1 MDKPLTAPDRDD
13 LEPLLL
19 AEQIGMDAPERFINR
34 EISWL
39 GFNERVLAEAQ
50 REQHPLLERLRFVAI
65 SATNLEEFIMV
76 RFAGLKAQVRARMDT
91 HSPEGLTSAQQVAM
105 TAARVRDLQL
115 RQLEVWHDLR
125 NELKQ
130 RNIDIIDRSELS
142 DSERQ
147 HLEETFET
155 EWLPVLT
162 PISVDPSHPFPF
174 IRNLAV
180 SMVMEL
186 TRQSDNRR
194 FTGLLMIPS
203 DMPGFIR
210 LPRNPKGHSRIVP
223 AAEVLHIYL
232 DHLFPGFR
240 VENPGF
246 FQLFRDSDIELAE
259 EAEDL
264 VRLFETALKRRT
276 RGDSVSINVDDR
288 VPDHLV
294 TALLEEFGLEQE
306 DCVRMGRDI
315 NLAQLSEICDIDRP
329 ELKFQPYEPR
339 YPDRVRDF
347 DGDCFAAIRAKDFV
361 IHHPFESFDVVVR
374 FLHQAAADPDV
385 VAIKQTLYR
394 TSNDSPIISA
404 LKQAAEA
411 GKSVTALVELKA
423 RFDEEAN
430 IRWARDMERAGVQV
444 VYGFLELKTHAKVS
458 LVARREAGGMRTY
471 CHFGTGN
478 YHPITARIYTDLSYF
493 TDDVEFA
500 QDAGRLFN
508 YMTSYAVPSAMNRLS
523 LAPLNMRETLMDAI
537 NGETAAARAGEPSGI
552 WAKMN
557 SLVDP
562 EIIDA
567 LYVASQAGVKI
578 ELVIRGICC
587 LRPGIKGLSE
597 TISVTSIIGR
607 FLEHSRICCFANGA
621 TLPSRQARVFISSAD
636 WMPRN
641 INRRVETLIP
651 ILNETVHQQILDE
664 IMMTNL
670 RDTANTWV
678 LRSDGSYVHRTAEA
692 SKSISSH
699 QYFMENPSLSG
710 RGRAGSSGKGKG
722 KGKIKGKNKV
732 KNNIKPN
739 LANQTGA
746 EVKTRG
752 MGT

>member
-1 MDKPLTAPDRDD
+1 MMDKPLTAPDRDD
-13 LEPLLL
+13 LEPLLQ
-19 AEQIGMDAPERFINR
+19 AEQVGMDAPERFINR

-76 RFAGLKAQVRARMDT
+76 RFAGLKAQVRARMET
-91 HSPEGLTSAQQVAM
+91 LSPEGLTSAQQVAM

-115 RQLEVWHDLR
+115 RQLEVWHGLR
-125 NELKQ
+125 DALKQ
-130 RNIDIIDRSELS
+130 SDIHVIERSELT
-142 DSERQ
+142 DSELQ

-210 LPRNPKGHSRIVP
+210 LPRNAQGHSRIVP
-223 AAEVLHIYL
+223 AAEVLHHYL
-232 DHLFPGFR
+232 GRLFPGFT

-276 RGDSVSINVDDR
+276 RGDSVSINIDDR

-294 TALLEEFGLEQE
+294 AALLDEFGLAPE
-306 DCVRMGRDI
+306 DCVRMGGDI
-315 NLAQLSEICDIDRP
+315 NLAQLSEICDINRP
-329 ELKFQPYEPR
+329 ELKFQPYDPR
-339 YPDRVRDF
+339 YPERVRDF

-374 FLHQAAADPDV
+374 FLNQAANDPDV

-404 LKQAAEA
+404 LKHAAEA

-444 VYGFLELKTHAKVS
+444 VYGFLDLKTHAKVS
-458 LVARREAGGMRTY
+458 LVARRESGGLRTY

-508 YMTSYAVPSAMNRLS
+508 YMTSYAVPTKMNRIS
-523 LAPLNMRETLMDAI
+523 LAPLDMRETLMDAI
-537 NGETAAARAGEPSGI
+537 EDETRAAQQGKPAGI

-567 LYVASQAGVKI
+567 LYRASQAGVKI
-578 ELVIRGICC
+578 ELVVRGICC
-587 LRPGIKGLSE
+587 LRPGIAGLSE
-597 TISVTSIIGR
+597 NITVTSIIGR

-621 TLPSRQARVFISSAD
+621 ALPSRQARVFISSAD

-664 IMMTNL
+664 IMVTNL
-670 RDTANTWV
+670 RDTANTWI
-678 LRSDGSYVHRTAEA
+678 LQPDGSYIHRSVEA
-692 SKSISSH
+692 SELISSH

-710 RGRAGSSGKGKG
+710 RGRAGGGGKGKG
-722 KGKIKGKNKV
+722 KGKNKS
-732 KNNIKPN
+732 KARAKP
-739 LANQTGA
+739 G
-746 EVKTRG
+746 VG
-752 MGT
+752 GG